1 MVVLQCPQPARYRRA
16 GGEVMWISE
25 NSQEMDL
32 NNMSPAEQK
41 KAGLMHHGRS
51 LYILTASVNHQ
62 GNYSCSQR
70 NTSSQF
76 WFRVTV
82 YTKLS
87 REMENRTRYSMT
99 CYTEESCT
107 LTCPDSDVPD
117 PNTPNITSYDLTWH
131 KIGESLHEVDSYFSN
146 VEKKDSGIYTCIRPY
161 LYDGQIY
168 NMSFTLVLDVQP
180 SQTNMDKHAV
190 ITSPRANETIYVD
203 VGFPAVIKCEAL
215 KYSVPISLFWLIG
228 STFVEMNDSLPVFY
242 NSTRETTT
250 EGEKNIVSLVFK
262 KVTED
267 ALSKHY
273 TCKMESLSQD
283 SSNVTISLAQK
294 AEWRQRVALSGLMD
308 GRAPLLLRPPL
319 PMRLREQA
327 VHIPVLLVLLRQAAR
342 NNRPSH
348 LSLVLCPVVIVAVM
362 AVTVTVYIKFKIH
375 ITLFLRDTLGCH
387 MRISDGKTYD
397 VFLMCYKSDTVT
409 GLNICDRKW
418 LENVLEERFHYKLCL
433 YDRDVLPG
441 QAVAEAVL
449 DCIEQSRSV
458 VLIPSPV
465 DAFLESGL
473 LSVVHAALV
482 QRKTSLVFIKPETTE
497 EAQSGSVEEAL
508 QLLHKTG
515 HCVTWE
521 GLSSM
526 LPSSSFWKK
535 LRYHL
540 PAAYTRGAFPL
551 ETLPH

>member
-1 MVVLQCPQPARYRRA
+1 MKVLVFLLLLLLSSLKGKCEARSPQEIYVKAGDMVVLQCPQPARYRRA

-294 AEWRQRVALSGLMD
+294 D
-308 GRAPLLLRPPL
+308 
-319 PMRLREQA
+319 
-327 VHIPVLLVLLRQAAR
+327 
-342 NNRPSH
+342 RPSH